1 MKARLL
7 SLMVACLLPLVGM
20 SQDDSK
26 NTIDIPTD
34 STDAHIT
41 PPLRDANTSLLPR
54 ISPSPQAEAF
64 QKVGDYTVNNSSG
77 MPDIS
82 IPLYEIDHCGY
93 KIPLTLR
100 YIATPLRPSYNYDV
114 TGHGWTLSSGY
125 CITRTIESVADEMAN
140 FRLNTQALTFYYK
153 DYENSLEYFN
163 FRYDQFHATL
173 PGGASFSFY
182 MRRVNDQLEYVI
194 SDRKQWKITCNYD
207 THNIYSFIVTD
218 NTGVKYFFTKAD
230 YAIGVQNSHNV
241 TWYLTKIELTNSTT
255 PILFQYDQYIKQTTV
270 ASTAEPVLIIER
282 YHLNGTSS
290 GGGESSLTSRV
301 EFPNTN
307 TNYKMPLLSS
317 ISYGPTVI
325 SFTYQYPDNEREF
338 NYLDKITISDN
349 QTAVKKFHFTY
360 NKQQHITYPIAS
372 LTRLVENGEGSET
385 DSLVYAFSYT
395 GVGSM
400 QYTDHWGYCRNGV
413 NYTDIGNF
421 NAFFESDDSYQSTA
435 GMYYVTAVPN
445 NPLASIWYKKLK
457 LYHSNV
463 SGDPR
468 QGADVE
474 WHNCLTSITYP
485 TGGRTEFVF
494 EPHRFITATNAQGDY
509 TAVKRNRQ
517 VIQGGGF
524 RIKNIYNYTAD
535 GQLANA
541 RTFCYGPTYMDA
553 NNRHLNLPNITGNN
567 SLAHIGFGEPVVDP
581 NIITYTNFRNS
592 SNNPFPIDE
601 MLLGKHGYSDN
612 GSTMSE
618 FLYNMITIGEEWHWE
633 CRFSPLYFR
642 SLLRGRNAV
651 VYPEI
656 TEYYGD
662 VTNFYASTLP
672 VTGKTVYKYNIYNEM
687 EDSVY
692 TERIV
697 YRGHVLDC
705 IEDIGRR
712 DLLTEKD
719 VYRYDGTF
727 HLQQKETY
735 NYCINEQSPVCDYV
749 FENIYTPYTE
759 NEYNIYTTIGS
770 VMSEREIK
778 FTYRNMTEKTDSFF
792 TTTGAYANVE
802 SYEYDGND
810 LLTSSST
817 IANWYKSTGYA
828 YPSASA
834 NAPEIERWLRSR
846 NMMAT
851 VLQQKTRLAP
861 NDTPMDVSGYK
872 MDYAPFDFGD
882 TLLLPKYLYR
892 LNANYSGS
900 SFEEIEQVKSYSAN
914 GNPLEV
920 VDQGGMHT
928 VYLWGYNDRYL
939 IAEIKNAT
947 DSIVSAAVSSIFG
960 MSITNL
966 ANANAPNTTHLKSLH
981 TYAALGNAMIT
992 TWTYK
997 PLVGVTSQ
1005 TNPSGMTT
1013 YYDYDGLGRLK
1024 EVYRYEGNVVSAS
1037 NKRILNQYN
1046 YHTKAQ

>member
-125 CITRTIESVADEMAN
+125 CITRSIEYIPDESNN
-140 FRLNTQALTFYYK
+140 FQLHPTSSIMGNVSGYNL
-153 DYENSLEYFN
+153 
-163 FRYDQFHATL
+163 RYDQFHATL
-173 PGGASFSFY
+173 PDGSSFY
-182 MRRVNDQLEYVI
+182 FYMHKENNQLEYVI
-194 SDRKQWKITCNYD
+194 SDRKEWKIICNANSY
-207 THNIYSFIVTD
+207 NIESFIVTD
-218 NTGVKYFFTKAD
+218 NTGIKYYFTKAD

-270 ASTAEPVLIIER
+270 ASAAEPVSIFER
-282 YHLNGTSS
+282 KYNYPVTLPVSQRS
-290 GGGESSLTSRV
+290 FFLTETT

-338 NYLDKITISDN
+338 NYLDKIVVLDN
-349 QTAVKKFHFTY
+349 QTTVKEFHFSY
-360 NKQQHITYPIAS
+360 NISRYITYDIANLS
-372 LTRLVENGEGSET
+372 RLVEKGALTET
-385 DSLVYAFSYT
+385 DSLVYSFTYSGFADN
-395 GVGSM
+395 M
-400 QYTDHWGYCRNGV
+400 RATDHWGYSTDGNNINNVGYFNVYMERIDLNPNEGDFP
-413 NYTDIGNF
+413 YTTF
-421 NAFFESDDSYQSTA
+421 LSD
-435 GMYYVTAVPN
+435 
-445 NPLASIWYKKLK
+445 NPLSIYGLIKLK
-457 LYHSNV
+457 LYGNLLNS
-463 SGDPR
+463 DPR
-468 QGADVE
+468 QGSDASK
-474 WHNCLTSITYP
+474 HNYLTSITYP
-485 TGGRTEFVF
+485 TGGKTSFVF
-494 EPHRFITATNAQGDY
+494 EPHRFVTATNTQGDY

-524 RIKNIYNYTAD
+524 RIKKIYNYTAD
-535 GQLANA
+535 GQLADA
-541 RTFCYGPTYMDA
+541 RTFCYGPTYRDA
-553 NNRHLNLPNITGNN
+553 NNHHLNLPVPSTNM
-567 SLAHIGFGEPVVDP
+567 SLNHIGFGEPVVDP
-581 NIITYTNFRNS
+581 NILTYTNFKS
-592 SNNPFPIDE
+592 SYNIPQPINE
-601 MLLGKHGYSDN
+601 MLLGMLSSNGNGNHYSPF
-612 GSTMSE
+612 E
-618 FLYNMITIGEEWHWE
+618 AYATIWDDWHWQ
-633 CRFSPLYFR
+633 CSFSPLFFR
-642 SLLRGRNAV
+642 SLLMGRNAV

-662 VTNFYASTLP
+662 VTNLDMSSLP
-672 VTGKTVYKYNIYNEM
+672 ITGKTVYKYNIYNEM

-692 TERIV
+692 AERIV
-697 YRGHVLDC
+697 YYGHVLNC
-705 IEDIGRR
+705 NEDLARR
-712 DLLTEKD
+712 EWLTEKAT
-719 VYRYDGTF
+719 YSYDGTF
-727 HLQQKETY
+727 HLQQKE
-735 NYCINEQSPVCDYV
+735 NYDYQFYEQPYVYDYI
-749 FENIYTPYTE
+749 FGNNYTPGDGP
-759 NEYNIYTTIGS
+759 NSYNNNSPDGALYQKVNILTNKLLTQKTDTLYTT
-770 VMSEREIK
+770 
-778 FTYRNMTEKTDSFF
+778 TDPY
-792 TTTGAYANVE
+792 TNIE
-802 SYEYDGND
+802 SYVYNDKD
-810 LLTSSST
+810 LLTGKST
-817 IANWYKSTGYA
+817 MANWSKTTSYA

-861 NDTPMDVSGYK
+861 NDIPMDVSGYK

-900 SFEEIEQVKSYSAN
+900 SFEEVEQVKSYSAN

-920 VDQGGMHT
+920 VDQSGMHT

-1024 EVYRYEGNVVSAS
+1024 EVYRYKDNIVSAS
-1037 NKRILNQYN
+1037 NKQILNQYN
-1046 YHTKAQ
+1046 YHTQAQ